1 MSHWCLHQL
10 DDTIEEEP
18 DTKDEEND
26 DITKDKLIK
35 LHKAKGKKA
44 ATSKATKGKGK
55 GSK

>member
-1 MSHWCLHQL
+1 MSHWRLSQL

-35 LHKAKGKKA
+35 LHKAKGKNA
-44 ATSKATKGKGK
+44 SKATKGKGK